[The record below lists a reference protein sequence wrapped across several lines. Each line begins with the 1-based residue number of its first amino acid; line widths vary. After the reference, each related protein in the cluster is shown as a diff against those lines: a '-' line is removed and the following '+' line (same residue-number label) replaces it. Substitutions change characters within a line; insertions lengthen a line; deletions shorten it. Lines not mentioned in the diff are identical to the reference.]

1 MDNIEMLMIALAI
14 CYILGYIKLLAF
26 VGFL

>member
-1 MDNIEMLMIALAI
+1 MDNAEILTIALAI
-14 CYILGYIKLLAF
+14 FYILGYIKLLAF